1 MDFNHPKFMK
11 PTAYHRLL
19 LALVSVVLVWSV
31 VHPHDYL
38 TWLLE
43 VLPALVGGAIVL
55 ATYRRFRLTSL
66 VYTLIAIHAI
76 ILMIGGHYTY
86 AEVPLFNRL
95 RDAGVFARNDYD
107 KVGHLAQGFVPALIT
122 RELLV
127 RTSPLASGK
136 WLTTLAIAVPGAIS
150 AAYEIFEWW
159 VSVATGSAGDAF
171 LGTQGYV
178 WDTQSDMLMCFIGA
192 VAALLLLSRWHDA
205 QLRKLRDARHVR
217 EGSS

>member
-1 MDFNHPKFMK
+1 VDRHL
-11 PTAYHRLL
+11 TRSTTYLRLL
-19 LALVSVVLVWSV
+19 LALVGVVLVWSLI
-31 VHPHDYL
+31 HPHDYL

-43 VLPALVGGAIVL
+43 VFPALIGAAILLV
-55 ATYRRFRLTSL
+55 TYRRFRFTNL
-66 VYTLIAIHAI
+66 VYTLIAIHAV
-76 ILMIGGHYTY
+76 ILMVGGHYTY
-86 AEVPLFNRL
+86 AEVPLFNWL

-122 RELLV
+122 RELLL
-127 RTSPLASGK
+127 RTSPLGRGK

-192 VAALLLLSRWHDA
+192 IAALVLLSRWHDA
-205 QLRKLRDARHVR
+205 QLALT
-217 EGSS
+217 

>member
-1 MDFNHPKFMK
+1 MK
-11 PTAYHRLL
+11 ATTYHRLL
-19 LALVSVVLVWSV
+19 LALVSVVLVWSLI
-31 VHPHDYL
+31 HPHDYL

-43 VLPALVGGAIVL
+43 VFPALIGGAIVL
-55 ATYRRFRLTSL
+55 ATYRRFRFTNL
-66 VYTLIAIHAI
+66 VYTLIAIHAV

-107 KVGHLAQGFVPALIT
+107 KIGHLAQGLVPALIT

-127 RTSPLASGK
+127 RTSPLRPGK

-178 WDTQSDMLMCFIGA
+178 WDTQSDMLMCFVGA
-192 VAALLLLSRWHDA
+192 IAGLVLLSRWHDA
-205 QLRKLRDARHVR
+205 QLA
-217 EGSS
+217 ST

>member
-1 MDFNHPKFMK
+1 MPN
-11 PTAYHRLL
+11 YLRSL
-19 LALVSVVLVWSV
+19 LAFVGVVFVWSLV
-31 VHPHDYL
+31 RPHDYM

-43 VLPALVGGAIVL
+43 VFPALIGGAILIV
-55 ATYRRFRLTSL
+55 TYRRFRFTNL

-86 AEVPLFNRL
+86 AEVPPFNWL

-107 KVGHLAQGFVPALIT
+107 KVGHLAQGLVPALIT
-122 RELLV
+122 RELLL
-127 RTSPLASGK
+127 RTSPLRRGK
-136 WLTTLAIAVPGAIS
+136 WLTTLCIAVPGAIS

-192 VAALLLLSRWHDA
+192 AAALLFLSRWHDA
-205 QLRKLRDARHVR
+205 QLEEYVPQRV
-217 EGSS
+217 S

>member
-1 MDFNHPKFMK
+1 MN
-11 PTAYHRLL
+11 TSSYHRLL
-19 LALVSVVLVWSV
+19 LALVCVVLAWSL

-43 VLPALVGGAIVL
+43 VFPALVGAAILL
-55 ATYRRFRLTSL
+55 ATYRRFRFTSL
-66 VYTLIAIHAI
+66 VYTPIAIHAV

-86 AEVPLFNRL
+86 AEVPLFNWL

-122 RELLV
+122 RELLL
-127 RTSPLASGK
+127 RTSPLGPGK

-171 LGTQGYV
+171 LGTQGYI
-178 WDTQSDMLMCFIGA
+178 WDTQSDMLMCFVGA
-192 VAALLLLSRWHDA
+192 VAALALLSRWHDA
-205 QLRKLRDARHVR
+205 QLRPT
-217 EGSS
+217 

>member
-1 MDFNHPKFMK
+1 MK
-11 PTAYHRLL
+11 SASYHRLL
-19 LALVSVVLVWSV
+19 LAIVGIVLVWSL

-43 VLPALVGGAIVL
+43 VFPALIGGAIVL
-55 ATYRRFRLTSL
+55 GTYRRFRLTNL
-66 VYTLIAIHAI
+66 VYTIIAIHAI

-107 KVGHLAQGFVPALIT
+107 KVGHLAQGFVPALLT
-122 RELLV
+122 RELLL
-127 RTSPLASGK
+127 RTSPLAPGK
-136 WLTTLAIAVPGAIS
+136 WLTALCIAVPGAIS

-192 VAALLLLSRWHDA
+192 VAALVLLSRRHDV
-205 QLRKLRDARHVR
+205 QLRKLQGARAVR
-217 EGSS
+217 EGDS

>member
-1 MDFNHPKFMK
+1 MK

-19 LALVSVVLVWSV
+19 LALVSVVFVWSL

-43 VLPALVGGAIVL
+43 VFPALIGGAIVL

-86 AEVPLFNRL
+86 AEVPAFNWL

-107 KVGHLAQGFVPALIT
+107 KVGHFAQGFVPALIT
-122 RELLV
+122 RELLL
-127 RTSPLASGK
+127 RTSPLGRGK

-150 AAYEIFEWW
+150 AAYEIIEWW

-192 VAALLLLSRWHDA
+192 IAALVLLSRWHDA
-205 QLRKLRDARHVR
+205 QLARSKAND
-217 EGSS
+217 EP

>member
-1 MDFNHPKFMK
+1 MTIYN
-11 PTAYHRLL
+11 RLL
-19 LALVSVVLVWSV
+19 LALVGVVLVWSLI
-31 VHPHDYL
+31 HPHDYL

-43 VLPALVGGAIVL
+43 VFPVLVGGVIL
-55 ATYRRFRLTSL
+55 FATYRRFRFTKL

-86 AEVPLFNRL
+86 AEVPLFNWL
-95 RDAGVFARNDYD
+95 RDAGVFGRNDYD

-122 RELLV
+122 RELLL
-127 RTSPLASGK
+127 RTSPLERGK
-136 WLTTLAIAVPGAIS
+136 WLTALSISVPGAIS

-159 VSVATGSAGDAF
+159 VSVGTGSAGDAF

-192 VAALLLLSRWHDA
+192 ATALVLLSRWHNA
-205 QLRKLRDARHVR
+205 QIAAALERRGV
-217 EGSS
+217 

>member
-1 MDFNHPKFMK
+1 MGTNHLTFMN

-19 LALVSVVLVWSV
+19 LGLVSVVLVWSV

-43 VLPALVGGAIVL
+43 VFPALVGGAIVL

-127 RTSPLASGK
+127 RTSPLGAGK
-136 WLTTLAIAVPGAIS
+136 WLTILAVAVSGAIS

-159 VSVATGSAGDAF
+159 VSIATGSAGDAF

-205 QLRKLRDARHVR
+205 QLGRLETLHHR
-217 EGSS
+217 

>member
-1 MDFNHPKFMK
+1 MN
-11 PTAYHRLL
+11 TASYHRLL
-19 LALVSVVLVWSV
+19 LALVGLVLAWSL

-43 VLPALVGGAIVL
+43 VFPALVGGAVL
-55 ATYRRFRLTSL
+55 FATYRRFRFTNL
-66 VYTLIAIHAI
+66 VYSLIAIHAV

-86 AEVPLFNRL
+86 AEVPAFNWL

-122 RELLV
+122 RELLL
-127 RTSPLASGK
+127 RTSPLEPGK

-178 WDTQSDMLMCFIGA
+178 WDTQSDMLMCFVGA
-192 VAALLLLSRWHDA
+192 VAALVLLSRWHDA
-205 QLRKLRDARHVR
+205 QLA
-217 EGSS
+217 SA

>member
-1 MDFNHPKFMK
+1 VDRHLARSTTYP
-11 PTAYHRLL
+11 RLL
-19 LALVSVVLVWSV
+19 LALVSVVFVWSLI
-31 VHPHDYL
+31 HPHDYL

-43 VLPALVGGAIVL
+43 VFPALIGAAILLV
-55 ATYRRFRLTSL
+55 TYRRFRFTNL
-66 VYTLIAIHAI
+66 VYTLIAIHGV
-76 ILMIGGHYTY
+76 ILMVGGHYTY
-86 AEVPLFNRL
+86 AEVPLFNWL

-122 RELLV
+122 RELLL
-127 RTSPLASGK
+127 RTSPLGRGK

-192 VAALLLLSRWHDA
+192 AAALMLLSRYHDV
-205 QLRKLRDARHVR
+205 QLAFT
-217 EGSS
+217 

>member
-1 MDFNHPKFMK
+1 MK
-11 PTAYHRLL
+11 SSAYHRLL
-19 LALVSVVLVWSV
+19 LAIVGVVLIWSLV
-31 VHPHDYL
+31 RPHDYL

-43 VLPALVGGAIVL
+43 VFPALIGSAIVL
-55 ATYRRFRLTSL
+55 ATYRRFQLTTL
-66 VYTLIAIHAI
+66 VYTLIAVHAI

-86 AEVPLFNRL
+86 AEVPLFNWL
-95 RDAGVFARNDYD
+95 RDAGVFARNNYD
-107 KVGHLAQGFVPALIT
+107 KVGHLAQGFVPAMIT

-127 RTSPLASGK
+127 RTSPLRPGK

-192 VAALLLLSRWHDA
+192 ISALALLSRWHDA
-205 QLRKLRDARHVR
+205 QLRRIV
-217 EGSS
+217 S

>member
-1 MDFNHPKFMK
+1 MK
-11 PTAYHRLL
+11 LTAYDRFL
-19 LALVSVVLVWSV
+19 LAIVGVVFVWSL

-43 VLPALVGGAIVL
+43 VFPALIGGAIVF
-55 ATYRRFRLTSL
+55 ATYRRFRLTTL
-66 VYTLIAIHAI
+66 LYTLIAIHAI

-95 RDAGVFARNDYD
+95 RDAGVFARNNYD
-107 KVGHLAQGFVPALIT
+107 KIGHLAQGFVPAIIT
-122 RELLV
+122 RELLA
-127 RTSPLASGK
+127 RTSPLGPGK

-178 WDTQSDMLMCFIGA
+178 WDTQSDMLMCFVGA
-192 VAALLLLSRWHDA
+192 AAAVVLLSRWHDA
-205 QLRKLRDARHVR
+205 QLKSLRI
-217 EGSS
+217 

>member
-1 MDFNHPKFMK
+1 MK
-11 PTAYHRLL
+11 VTTYHRLL
-19 LALVSVVLVWSV
+19 LALVSVVLVWSLI
-31 VHPHDYL
+31 HPHDYL

-43 VLPALVGGAIVL
+43 VFPALIGGAIVL
-55 ATYRRFRLTSL
+55 ATYRRFRFTNL
-66 VYTLIAIHAI
+66 VYTLIAIHAV

-107 KVGHLAQGFVPALIT
+107 KIGHLAQGLVPALIT

-127 RTSPLASGK
+127 RTSPLRPGK

-178 WDTQSDMLMCFIGA
+178 WDTQSDMLMCFVGA
-192 VAALLLLSRWHDA
+192 IAGLVLLSRWHDA
-205 QLRKLRDARHVR
+205 QLA
-217 EGSS
+217 ST

>member
-1 MDFNHPKFMK
+1 MRA
-11 PTAYHRLL
+11 TTYHRLL
-19 LALVSVVLVWSV
+19 LALVGIAFIWSLVR
-31 VHPHDYL
+31 PHDYL

-43 VLPALVGGAIVL
+43 VFPALIGGAIVL
-55 ATYRRFRLTSL
+55 VTYRRFRLTSL
-66 VYTLIAIHAI
+66 LYTLIAIHAV

-86 AEVPLFNRL
+86 AEVPLFNWL

-107 KVGHLAQGFVPALIT
+107 KIGHLAQGFVPALIT

-127 RTSPLASGK
+127 RTSPLQPGK
-136 WLTTLAIAVPGAIS
+136 WLTTLYIAVPGAIS

-192 VAALLLLSRWHDA
+192 VAALVLLSRWHDA
-205 QLRKLRDARHVR
+205 QLPKLEAASHVR
-217 EGSS
+217 EAES

>member
-1 MDFNHPKFMK
+1 MK
-11 PTAYHRLL
+11 GTTYHRLL
-19 LALVSVVLVWSV
+19 LTLVGVVLVWSL

-43 VLPALVGGAIVL
+43 VFPALIGGAIVF
-55 ATYRRFRLTSL
+55 ATYRRFRLTNL

-86 AEVPLFNRL
+86 AEVPLFNWL
-95 RDAGVFARNDYD
+95 RDAGVFGRNDYD

-122 RELLV
+122 RELLL
-127 RTSPLASGK
+127 RTSPLDRGK

-192 VAALLLLSRWHDA
+192 VAALVLLSRWHDA
-205 QLRKLRDARHVR
+205 QLA
-217 EGSS
+217 ST

>member
-1 MDFNHPKFMK
+1 MK
-11 PTAYHRLL
+11 LTAYGRFL
-19 LALVSVVLVWSV
+19 LAIVGAVFVWSLI
-31 VHPHDYL
+31 HPHDYL

-43 VLPALVGGAIVL
+43 VFPALIGGAVVF
-55 ATYRRFRLTSL
+55 ATHRRFPLTTL
-66 VYTLIAIHAI
+66 LYTLIAIHAI

-86 AEVPLFNRL
+86 AEVPLFNWL

-107 KVGHLAQGFVPALIT
+107 KIGHLAQGFVPAIIT

-127 RTSPLASGK
+127 RTSPLGPGK
-136 WLTTLAIAVPGAIS
+136 WLAILSIAVPGAIS

-192 VAALLLLSRWHDA
+192 IAALALLSRWHDA
-205 QLRKLRDARHVR
+205 QLRRIAP
-217 EGSS
+217 

>member
-1 MDFNHPKFMK
+1 MK
-11 PTAYHRLL
+11 ANTYPRLL
-19 LALVSVVLVWSV
+19 LALVGIVLVWSL

-43 VLPALVGGAIVL
+43 VFPALIGGAIVI
-55 ATYRRFRLTSL
+55 ATYRRFRFTNL

-86 AEVPLFNRL
+86 AEVPLFNWL

-122 RELLV
+122 RELLL
-127 RTSPLASGK
+127 RTSPLGRGR
-136 WLTTLAIAVPGAIS
+136 WLPTMAIAVPGAIS

-192 VAALLLLSRWHDA
+192 AAALVLLSRWHDA
-205 QLRKLRDARHVR
+205 QLARGMSR
-217 EGSS
+217 SPT

>member
-1 MDFNHPKFMK
+1 MN
-11 PTAYHRLL
+11 TSSYHRLL
-19 LALVSVVLVWSV
+19 LALVSVVLAWSL

-43 VLPALVGGAIVL
+43 VFPALVGGAIL
-55 ATYRRFRLTSL
+55 FATYRRFRFTNL
-66 VYTLIAIHAI
+66 VYTLIAIHAV

-86 AEVPLFNRL
+86 AEVPLFNWL

-122 RELLV
+122 RELLI
-127 RTSPLASGK
+127 RTSPLEPGK

-150 AAYEIFEWW
+150 AAYEIVEWW

-178 WDTQSDMLMCFIGA
+178 WDTQSDMLMCFVGA
-192 VAALLLLSRWHDA
+192 VAALVLLSRWHDA
-205 QLRKLRDARHVR
+205 QLASTEESRAL
-217 EGSS
+217 

>member
-1 MDFNHPKFMK
+1 MK
-11 PTAYHRLL
+11 ATTYHRLL
-19 LALVSVVLVWSV
+19 LALVSVVLVWSL

-43 VLPALVGGAIVL
+43 VFPALIGGAIVL
-55 ATYRRFRLTSL
+55 ATYRRFRFTNL
-66 VYTLIAIHAI
+66 VYTLIAIHAV

-107 KVGHLAQGFVPALIT
+107 KIGHLAQGLVPALIT

-127 RTSPLASGK
+127 RTSPLRPGK

-178 WDTQSDMLMCFIGA
+178 WDTQSDMLMCFVGA
-192 VAALLLLSRWHDA
+192 VAALVLLSRWHDA
-205 QLRKLRDARHVR
+205 QLA
-217 EGSS
+217 ST

>member
-1 MDFNHPKFMK
+1 MRA
-11 PTAYHRLL
+11 TTYHRIL
-19 LALVSVVLVWSV
+19 LALVGIAFIWSLVR
-31 VHPHDYL
+31 PHDYL

-43 VLPALVGGAIVL
+43 VFPGLIGGAIVL
-55 ATYRRFRLTSL
+55 VTYRRFRLTSL
-66 VYTLIAIHAI
+66 LYTLVAIHVV

-86 AEVPLFNRL
+86 AEVPLFNWL

-107 KVGHLAQGFVPALIT
+107 KIGHLAQGFVPALVT

-127 RTSPLASGK
+127 RTSPLQPGK
-136 WLTTLAIAVPGAIS
+136 WLTTLSIAVPGAIS

-192 VAALLLLSRWHDA
+192 TAALVLLSRWHDA
-205 QLRKLRDARHVR
+205 QLQKLEAASHVRDA
-217 EGSS
+217 ES

>member
-1 MDFNHPKFMK
+1 MRA
-11 PTAYHRLL
+11 TTYHRLL
-19 LALVSVVLVWSV
+19 LALVGIAFIWSLVR
-31 VHPHDYL
+31 PHDYL

-43 VLPALVGGAIVL
+43 VFPALIGGAIVL
-55 ATYRRFRLTSL
+55 VTYRRFRLTSL
-66 VYTLIAIHAI
+66 LYTLIAIHAV

-86 AEVPLFNRL
+86 AEVPLFNWL

-107 KVGHLAQGFVPALIT
+107 KIGHLAQGFVPALIT

-127 RTSPLASGK
+127 RTSPLQPGK
-136 WLTTLAIAVPGAIS
+136 WLTTLSIAVPGAIS

-192 VAALLLLSRWHDA
+192 VAALVLLSRWHDA
-205 QLRKLRDARHVR
+205 QLQKLEAASHVR
-217 EGSS
+217 EAES